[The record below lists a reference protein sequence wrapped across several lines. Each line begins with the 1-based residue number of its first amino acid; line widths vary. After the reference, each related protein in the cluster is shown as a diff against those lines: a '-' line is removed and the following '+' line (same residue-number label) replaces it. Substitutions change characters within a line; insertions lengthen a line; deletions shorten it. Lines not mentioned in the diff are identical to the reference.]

1 MTSPLEPLLLGVS
14 SGLVCLASCGPVLFP
29 SLAAA
34 GGGWRGTGALL
45 GVFLAG
51 RLAGYLAFAAVA
63 WTLGLA
69 LPLPVRSGALVFGV
83 VHLALAVS
91 LLLFVLLPARSRTEP
106 CSQGRVLG
114 ARLAVARRFRAFAP
128 AVMGLLTGLNL
139 CPPFVAAGVRAAT
152 SASLP
157 AALGFF
163 VLFFVGTT
171 AWFLP
176 FIGLAPVGRSAA
188 AGIVARVTAI
198 VVAAYYAYVGLV
210 TLGGAL
216 VHD

>member
-1 MTSPLEPLLLGVS
+1 MSSPVEPVLLGVS
-14 SGLVCLASCGPVLFP
+14 SGLVCLASCGPVLLP

-51 RLAGYLAFAAVA
+51 RLTGYLAFATVA

-69 LPLPVRSGALVFGV
+69 LPLPVRSGALVFGA

-91 LLLFVLLPARSRTEP
+91 LLLFVLPARSRTEP

-114 ARLAVARRFRAFAP
+114 ARLAVARRFRTLAP
-128 AVMGLLTGLNL
+128 AVMGLVTGLNL

-171 AWFLP
+171 VWFLP
-176 FIGLAPVGRSAA
+176 FIGLAPMGRSAA
-188 AGIVARVTAI
+188 AGTVARVTAV

-210 TLGGAL
+210 TLGGVL